1 MSNSTEEL
9 TEAKSTLV
17 GVTNSITAMIDDILV
32 AYASA
37 QIMVGCQHETT
48 NSVITINA
56 LKIGQGIYIW
66 AVFGLNLALL
76 LVFVE
81 EAIRCKSWSGL
92 TTFDYLDILS
102 VIISASRGGPEVAR
116 VAGTI
121 GQKESRS
128 SQVTERI
135 GRVKIHFD
143 MKAWALTLL
152 GAQAQ
157 LGSFT
162 PRASG
167 SEYR

>member
-37 QIMVGCQHETT
+37 QIMVGSQHETT

-56 LKIGQGIYIW
+56 LKMGQGIYIW

-81 EAIRCKSWSGL
+81 EAIRCKS
-92 TTFDYLDILS
+92 
-102 VIISASRGGPEVAR
+102 
-116 VAGTI
+116 
-121 GQKESRS
+121 
-128 SQVTERI
+128 
-135 GRVKIHFD
+135 
-143 MKAWALTLL
+143 
-152 GAQAQ
+152 
-157 LGSFT
+157 
-162 PRASG
+162 
-167 SEYR
+167 